1 MLGGQETWMGTRT
14 EHRED
19 VAAAAT
25 RWLKAAGAYVAAWRN
40 LNPDGVPSVRQQQT
54 IEAERMTRAAYERAL
69 EAYRR
74 HLRGEAHDE

>member
-1 MLGGQETWMGTRT
+1 MGTRT
-14 EHRED
+14 EHREE

-25 RWLKAAGAYVAAWRN
+25 RWMRAAGAYVAAWRN

-69 EAYRR
+69 DAYRR
-74 HLRGEAHDE
+74 HLRGESHNE